1 VPRIRRSRRWDRSW
15 VAVVASG
22 LGLYAVL
29 AVGFRWFVEPAIV
42 AGHSSLPTETLIA
55 YAHRSSAEPATS
67 GHSPRGVAQVSV
79 DKREPPSPTDGVAT
93 AKAVGKSDVKAP
105 DIKPVDVTAPDIKPA
120 DVKPPEVKAPDVKA
134 PKREPH
140 RTATT
145 RTNDRVVQRS
155 AEHRGASWGFSSS
168 PASPNYR

>member
-1 VPRIRRSRRWDRSW
+1 
-15 VAVVASG
+15 
-22 LGLYAVL
+22 VL
-29 AVGFRWFVEPAIV
+29 AVGFHSFVEPAIV

-55 YAHRSSAEPATS
+55 YAHRSSEEPATS
-67 GHSPRGVAQVSV
+67 GHSRRGAAQVSV
-79 DKREPPSPTDGVAT
+79 NKREPTSPTDGVAT
-93 AKAVGKSDVKAP
+93 AKAADKSDVKAP

-145 RTNDRVVQRS
+145 RTNDRLVQRS
-155 AEHRGASWGFSSS
+155 AEHRGSSWGFSSS